1 MPFVKNISILLSV
14 SLLFCAC
21 KKEEKLISQA
31 LFCFSV
37 PEYVERPSVL
47 NDVPVSGV
55 ELGEKLFFDV
65 NLSSNKQVSCSSC
78 HDRTKAFSDGLAL
91 SNKGVSGEHL
101 PRHTPVLFNL
111 AWQKGF
117 FWDGGAPDLSSQA
130 LGPLFSEHEMDADL
144 TEIIKYLKADLSYLK
159 MFKSTFEDGTVNSLN
174 ILKALSWYQ
183 LSLTSFDTQ
192 YDNFFK
198 SNDSS
203 LLTLEQKEG
212 LKIYS
217 SQCNSCHTLPLASS
231 YGYANNELDH
241 QFDYPEED
249 ERLGRYRITNNIED
263 LGKYKVPSLR
273 NIKYS
278 APYMHDGR
286 FATLDEVLNHY
297 QDLNTSNIKTKLSAS
312 DKEKLK
318 QFLLILND
326 QKFIEK

>member
-1 MPFVKNISILLSV
+1 VPSLKNISILLSV
-14 SLLFCAC
+14 FLLFCAC
-21 KKEEKLISQA
+21 KKKETLISQA

-47 NDVPVSGV
+47 NEVPVSGV

-65 NLSSNKQVSCSSC
+65 NLSSNKQISCSSC
-78 HDRTKAFSDGLAL
+78 HERTKAFSDGLVL
-91 SNKGVSGEHL
+91 SNKGVSGEQL
-101 PRHTPVLFNL
+101 PRHSPVLFNL

-130 LGPLFSEHEMDADL
+130 LGPLFSEHEMNADL
-144 TEIIKYLKADLSYLK
+144 TEIIKYLKADLNYSK

-192 YDNFFK
+192 YDKFLK
-198 SNDSS
+198 SNDST
-203 LLTLEQKEG
+203 LLTTEQKEG
-212 LKIYS
+212 LEIYN
-217 SQCNSCHTLPLASS
+217 SQCNSCHTLPLAST
-231 YGYANNELDH
+231 YDYANNELDS

-249 ERLGRYRITNNIED
+249 ERLGRNRITNDIND
-263 LGKYKVPSLR
+263 LGKYKIPSLR
-273 NIKYS
+273 NISYS

-286 FATLDEVLNHY
+286 FTTLDEVLSHY
-297 QDLNTSNIKTKLSAS
+297 QDLHTANIKTKLSAS

-326 QKFIEK
+326 HKFIEK